1 MFIDYIYLDFPL
13 VPVSCIY
20 KLFVYLQITY
30 LANFI
35 KEYYYLYRNYL
46 LILLFYLQYVQ
57 LLTIGIII
65 YLLPFYLHNC
75 YTHTHTYIYIY
86 IYIQFFSSKKQIFN
100 RMQDAFSSFLLED
113 FFICKSFNS
122 FSNSKGIN
130 LKGLQDSI
138 LDANVL
144 KEVTPSEGRI
154 ITKKVTLLYI
164 PCPCDHAHPITF

>member
-75 YTHTHTYIYIY
+75 YTHTHIYIY
-86 IYIQFFSSKKQIFN
+86 IYIFNFFHQKNKFSTGCRMHFRLFSWKTFSFVN
-100 RMQDAFSSFLLED
+100 RSILLATP
-113 FFICKSFNS
+113 
-122 FSNSKGIN
+122 
-130 LKGLQDSI
+130 KGLI
-138 LDANVL
+138 
-144 KEVTPSEGRI
+144 
-154 ITKKVTLLYI
+154 
-164 PCPCDHAHPITF
+164 

>member
-46 LILLFYLQYVQ
+46 RILLFYIQYVQ

-65 YLLPFYLHNC
+65 YLLPFYLYNC
-75 YTHTHTYIYIY
+75 YIYIY
-86 IYIQFFSSKKQIFN
+86 KYIHISLKNQIFN

-164 PCPCDHAHPITF
+164 PCPCDHAHPITFW

>member
-75 YTHTHTYIYIY
+75 YTHTYIYIY
-86 IYIQFFSSKKQIFN
+86 IYSIFFIKKTNFQ
-100 RMQDAFSSFLLED
+100 QDAFSSFLLED